1 MNALVGF
8 NTCLP
13 GLRLYYAV
21 FTRWPLLHAARD
33 LPTLIPCQCE
43 EIFIFEISN
52 TPKRDLQYHSV
63 TPKTSFRRGNMFGHL
78 RLDQVSNIISINTP
92 LAENSPT
99 VMRNIPMS
107 QTRTTL
113 QADPRIRLREEVELR
128 LRGKKAQRDSRQ

>member
-78 RLDQVSNIISINTP
+78 RLDQASNMISINTP
-92 LAENSPT
+92 P
-99 VMRNIPMS
+99 PPPP
-107 QTRTTL
+107 RTT
-113 QADPRIRLREEVELR
+113 Q
-128 LRGKKAQRDSRQ
+128 KKKKKKTKKQKTKKTHHKQQH